1 MGVDGRVH
9 AMKDKKLITKGGTT
23 WWYGIAPYVAKQMKE
38 ARGYHPRIVKIVKDN
53 FKDEFGDTS
62 GSGINGDV
70 LHMEVPFT
78 DILEALNTIILNQRE
93 LIDFLRQYTSYPI
106 SVKYQKYSGPGP
118 Y

>member
-1 MGVDGRVH
+1 MIWHCPVCGKTNERGPGIPPPDCEDCKTY
-9 AMKDKKLITKGGTT
+9 MIWKGGD
-23 WWYGIAPYVAKQMKE
+23 MLE
-38 ARGYHPRIVKIVKDN
+38 EDN